1 MSLLIEADLILNTDG
16 SVYHICM
23 RPENLADIVILV
35 GDPQHL
41 NDITKHFANVDHSA
55 SNREFISKTGYY
67 KGVRITALSTGIG
80 TSNGDI
86 VMHELD
92 ALANFNLENREQSPV
107 FRPLKIIRIGTTSTI
122 QQDIPINSFILSSH
136 AVGLDNL
143 MYFYKDANKIID
155 QNLTTAF
162 ADHARWPEN
171 LSLPYFVKGSD
182 RLIKRFSQYA
192 GHGITA
198 TSPGFFGPQAR
209 YLAIDPA
216 DPEMFRKLQSFHF
229 RNRRIVNFDMETSA
243 LYGLGGLMGHEMI
256 SLYAVI
262 ANRVTGEFNGAYMD
276 YFNKL
281 VEIVL
286 ENIHTQ

>member
-1 MSLLIEADLILNTDG
+1 MSVLIEADLILNTDG

-35 GDPQHL
+35 GDPRQL
-41 NDITKHFANVDHSA
+41 NDITKHFTVIDHSTC
-55 SNREFISKTGYY
+55 NREFISKTGYY
-67 KGVRITALSTGIG
+67 KGGRITALSTGIG

-92 ALANFNLENREQSPV
+92 ALANFNLEKREQFPV
-107 FRPLKIIRIGTTSTI
+107 LKSLKIIRIGTTSTI
-122 QQDIPINSFILSSH
+122 QPDIPINSFILSTH

-143 MYFYKDANKIID
+143 MHFYKNAQKIID
-155 QNLTTAF
+155 HNMTRAF

-171 LSLPYFVKGSD
+171 LSLPYFIKGSD
-182 RLIKRFSQYA
+182 YLIKRFSQFTIP
-192 GHGITA
+192 GVTA

-209 YLAIDPA
+209 YLKLDPA
-216 DPEMFRKLQSFHF
+216 DPEMLRKLQGFQF
-229 RNRRIVNFDMETSA
+229 RSYRIVNFDMETSA

-256 SLYAVI
+256 TLNAVI
-262 ANRVTGEFNGAYMD
+262 ANRVTGEYNGNYMD
-276 YFNKL
+276 NFNKL